1 MFQPNKDA
9 IQLDILNNISSQLQ
23 GKALDIYLDDNM
35 WHNVFHDNVFVKI
48 DEDLFSC
55 LFDHNQGAPNYPV
68 NILLGMMVLKEGF
81 GWSDSELFESIR
93 FNILVKR
100 SLGMPDFCGK
110 VVSESCYY
118 LFKQR
123 IFEYELSTGEDL
135 LDKVF
140 AKITGN
146 QALQFEVNG
155 KSVRMDSKLLGSNIA
170 RISRFQLVHGT
181 LKKFYLSLCEGD
193 KALLTPE
200 LEDMLGGLCA
210 QDGEKIVYRSK
221 NDELQNRLEQLGGAM
236 CQLVDIY
243 KGAEN
248 KDYELLAKVFEQ
260 QFCVSGGHA
269 QPRPKEELKASNIQS
284 PEDTD
289 ADYRKKGDQEI
300 FGGYHANVT
309 ETCSDDGLN
318 LITSPEVKPAT
329 VHEKDFYQNGV
340 EGSQGIT
347 GDKVEKAH
355 TDGAYHSQENKGYNE
370 DNGIDMVLT
379 GMQGKKGR
387 YDFRFGDGALIC
399 TDNETGKEY
408 IAELTPKGKSYK
420 IIDVDGKAHYFSKLH
435 IDNNLF
441 RQEMGERPQ
450 EELNKR
456 NNVEATIF
464 QLCYFTRN
472 NKVRYRG
479 IKKVQAWSYMRCL
492 WINMVRI
499 KNFMGELPKNA
510 AKKAQNA
517 IKTAISEIFTNFE
530 ILVTKTFF
538 SISTLTA

>member
-1 MFQPNKDA
+1 MFQQNKDA
-9 IQLDILNNISSQLQ
+9 IQLGILNNISSQLQ
-23 GKALDIYLDDNM
+23 GKSLDLYTDNQG
-35 WHNVFHDNVFVKI
+35 WHNVFHDQVFAKI
-48 DEDLFSC
+48 DEKIFST
-55 LFDHNQGAPNYPV
+55 LFDKKQGAPNYPI
-68 NILLGMMVLKEGF
+68 NILVGMMVLKEGF
-81 GWSDSELFESIR
+81 GWSDSELFESVR
-93 FNILVKR
+93 FNILVRR
-100 SLGMPDFCGK
+100 SLGMPDLQGK

-123 IFEYELSTGEDL
+123 IFEYELSTGDDL
-135 LDKVF
+135 LSQVF
-140 AKITGN
+140 VKITGN

-155 KSVRMDSKLLGSNIA
+155 KSVRMDSKLFGSNIA

-181 LKKFYLSLCEGD
+181 LKKFYLSLGDDD
-193 KALLTPE
+193 KALLSPE
-200 LEDMLGGLCA
+200 LEDMLGGLCT

-221 NDELQNRLEQLGGAM
+221 NGELQNNLVQLGAAM
-236 CQLVDIY
+236 CLLVDIY
-243 KGAEN
+243 KGTEN
-248 KDYELLAKVFEQ
+248 KNYELLTKVFEQ
-260 QFCVSGGHA
+260 QFRVSEGHA

-347 GDKVEKAH
+347 GDKVEKTH
-355 TDGAYHSQENKGYNE
+355 TDGAYHSQGNKKYNE
-370 DNGIDMVLT
+370 GNGIDMVLT

-387 YDFRFGDGALIC
+387 YDFRLGDGALIC
-399 TDNETGKEY
+399 TDNQTGKEY
-408 IAELTPKGKSYK
+408 IAEQTPKGKSYK
-420 IIDVDGKAHYFSKLH
+420 IVDPDGKVHYFSKQH
-435 IDNNLF
+435 VDNNLF

-450 EELNKR
+450 AELNKR

-479 IKKVQAWSYMRCL
+479 IQKVQAWSYMRCL

-499 KNFMGELPKNA
+499 KNFMGELPKNVA
-510 AKKAQNA
+510 VNAKNA
-517 IKTAISEIFTNFE
+517 VKNVITEIFANFE
-530 ILVTKTFF
+530 LWIAKTFF
-538 SISTLTA
+538 SISS